1 MNQQLRRF
9 LQITCVMALTATMMV
24 TSFAKGST
32 SSTGASGSS
41 AQVTTEQAMAMAKK
55 VGLEFVENKGQVL
68 DTKGERRSDIKFT
81 ASSKST
87 NVYFMPDRIMYAFTK
102 VDGKQPDKGEPMTK
116 EMLKS
121 LKFSQYRMDMELVGA
136 NSSAAIIPGLQ
147 NPGVENFYTAG
158 LGSEGVTG
166 VRTFGK
172 LTYENVYPNIDMV
185 LVSKGKGLKAE
196 FIVRPGG
203 NPNDIVMHFSGS
215 DAVKALADGGYKVS
229 TPMGSMTEDAP
240 YSFIKGA
247 NGNVEVPVS
256 FAVNG
261 DSKTVRF
268 NVPNYDKSQTL
279 VIDPNRDWGSFV
291 GGANEDVVNGVAATN
306 SFNPGATSTYVYAV
320 GYTATFGAPFSL
332 GFGTGGGSYDAFI
345 TAYQYGSSGTNRAFI
360 NRFGGNADDRA
371 SSVTVDASG
380 NAYVCGQT
388 GGDGSFTTG
397 GAFQTAFGGD
407 IADGFVASFNSSG
420 TRQATTYI
428 GGTLDDYMTGIAL
441 DNSGNLTAVG
451 YTASTGLGTAGTF
464 QQAIGTATY
473 SGLVVRLN
481 TALTSRSW
489 ATYYGN
495 TSETYV
501 TGVAAT
507 NTAGEVWLGGFTR
520 CTNSGQAIATT
531 GSHSAA
537 LNNNGT
543 GSTTGAVKFDGFVA
557 RMTSSGGRT
566 AASYLGGEDDDR
578 VRGVANDAVGNSVVA
593 VGYSNSPSLGVQHIA
608 SAAGVPQSQVNGT
621 NSALGPNDGFIV
633 RMTVSGATLVRS
645 WGTFWG
651 SA

>member
-215 DAVKALADGGYKVS
+215 
-229 TPMGSMTEDAP
+229 
-240 YSFIKGA
+240 
-247 NGNVEVPVS
+247 
-256 FAVNG
+256 
-261 DSKTVRF
+261 
-268 NVPNYDKSQTL
+268 
-279 VIDPNRDWGSFV
+279 
-291 GGANEDVVNGVAATN
+291 
-306 SFNPGATSTYVYAV
+306 
-320 GYTATFGAPFSL
+320 
-332 GFGTGGGSYDAFI
+332 
-345 TAYQYGSSGTNRAFI
+345 
-360 NRFGGNADDRA
+360 
-371 SSVTVDASG
+371 
-380 NAYVCGQT
+380 
-388 GGDGSFTTG
+388 
-397 GAFQTAFGGD
+397 
-407 IADGFVASFNSSG
+407 
-420 TRQATTYI
+420 
-428 GGTLDDYMTGIAL
+428 
-441 DNSGNLTAVG
+441 
-451 YTASTGLGTAGTF
+451 
-464 QQAIGTATY
+464 
-473 SGLVVRLN
+473 
-481 TALTSRSW
+481 
-489 ATYYGN
+489 
-495 TSETYV
+495 
-501 TGVAAT
+501 
-507 NTAGEVWLGGFTR
+507 
-520 CTNSGQAIATT
+520 
-531 GSHSAA
+531 
-537 LNNNGT
+537 
-543 GSTTGAVKFDGFVA
+543 
-557 RMTSSGGRT
+557 
-566 AASYLGGEDDDR
+566 
-578 VRGVANDAVGNSVVA
+578 
-593 VGYSNSPSLGVQHIA
+593 
-608 SAAGVPQSQVNGT
+608 
-621 NSALGPNDGFIV
+621 
-633 RMTVSGATLVRS
+633 
-645 WGTFWG
+645 
-651 SA
+651 